1 MNPLPLRPL
10 PSLRF
15 DDESRAQL
23 MEMEHAGFVDEA
35 AVTALMAGPRQ
46 PRISGFPEDLALAAD
61 DLDFAGWRLGPAPR
75 SRGAEVPPQVIDAI
89 VRRASPPPEPGLGSP
104 HHGGHR
110 WWLAGLAGIL
120 TTLLFSLLLLSL
132 STRSEVLP
140 ESPPLATI
148 PASQPP
154 APVKPLPT
162 GPAPELTEVSS
173 PRP

>member
-15 DDESRAQL
+15 DEKSRAQL
-23 MEMEHAGFVDEA
+23 MEMEHDGFVDEA

-46 PRISGFPEDLALAAD
+46 PRNSGFPEDFALAAD

-89 VRRASPPPEPGLGSP
+89 VRRASPPPEPGLGLP
-104 HHGGHR
+104 HHSGHR
-110 WWLAGLAGIL
+110 WWLAGLAGVL

-140 ESPPLATI
+140 EPPPLATI

-154 APVKPLPT
+154 APAKQLST
-162 GPAPELTEVSS
+162 GPAPELTAVSS
-173 PRP
+173 SRP

>member
-15 DDESRAQL
+15 DEKSRAQL
-23 MEMEHAGFVDEA
+23 MEMEHDGFVDEA

-46 PRISGFPEDLALAAD
+46 PRNSGFPEDLALAAD

-89 VRRASPPPEPGLGSP
+89 VRRASPPPEPGLGLP
-104 HHGGHR
+104 HHSGQR
-110 WWLAGLAGIL
+110 WWLAGLAGVL

-140 ESPPLATI
+140 EPPSLATI
-148 PASQPP
+148 LASQPP
-154 APVKPLPT
+154 APAKQLST

-173 PRP
+173 SRP

>member
-15 DDESRAQL
+15 DEKSRAQL
-23 MEMEHAGFVDEA
+23 MEMEHDGFVDEA
-35 AVTALMAGPRQ
+35 AVTALMASPRQ
-46 PRISGFPEDLALAAD
+46 PRNSGFPEDLALAAD

-89 VRRASPPPEPGLGSP
+89 VRRASPPPEPGLGLP
-104 HHGGHR
+104 HHSGHR
-110 WWLAGLAGIL
+110 WWLAGLAGVL

-140 ESPPLATI
+140 EPPPLATI

-154 APVKPLPT
+154 APAKQLST
-162 GPAPELTEVSS
+162 GPAPELTAVSS
-173 PRP
+173 SRP